1 MKPKNLF
8 NVIAATL
15 LAGLL
20 ATTSTE
26 AQTQKKITLLTWNL
40 PVYGEKIAAWTKEF
54 NQKYPDIQVE
64 WIDKK
69 GTEWATFYQA
79 QVAAGTP
86 PDVVNI
92 QGTLW
97 AEYAA
102 EDRLLDLTP
111 YLAKDPAFKARF
123 SPGALDLWSTGGKT
137 WLAPWYFSKTLLF
150 ANKALMKASGI
161 DAMPRSF
168 DELMAD
174 AAKVKGPGKSGLLT
188 TNFDW
193 LYWPLFRM
201 NGVEILDPGM
211 HKAAFNTPAGLS
223 TLTKLSEAT
232 KSGVVNN
239 ISWTGRWV
247 EPNSAFAAGN
257 VAFYMAPT
265 SALFWAA
272 SKADWVDEKG
282 VEVVELPGLYAT
294 PNNHGLGVSKTTK
307 YPEAAV
313 ELLKI
318 ATSDKWQTVLC
329 RHVEPER
336 RCGGAGEDA
345 RRKPAQGQ
353 GPRADDTQSRQ
364 DDRLFENG
372 QGRARQGH
380 LLDRSAARAAGPGRS
395 EGRARQ
401 GAGPHR
407 PRAGAPLSKP
417 SRPGAR

>member
-318 ATSDKWQTVLC
+318 ATSDKWQTVLAESFSVVTLN
-329 RHVEPER
+329 RNVDAAVQEKMRVESPLKAKALELTTR
-336 RCGGAGEDA
+336 NLDKMTGYLKTPKDA
-345 RRKPAQGQ
+345 RVKDIFWTEVQPVLLGQGDPKAALGKAQG
-353 GPRADDTQSRQ
+353 RI
-364 DDRLFENG
+364 DREL
-372 QGRARQGH
+372 GR
-380 LLDRSAARAAGPGRS
+380 P
-395 EGRARQ
+395 
-401 GAGPHR
+401 
-407 PRAGAPLSKP
+407 
-417 SRPGAR
+417 

>member
-1 MKPKNLF
+1 
-8 NVIAATL
+8 
-15 LAGLL
+15 
-20 ATTSTE
+20 
-26 AQTQKKITLLTWNL
+26 
-40 PVYGEKIAAWTKEF
+40 
-54 NQKYPDIQVE
+54 
-64 WIDKK
+64 
-69 GTEWATFYQA
+69 
-79 QVAAGTP
+79 
-86 PDVVNI
+86 
-92 QGTLW
+92 
-97 AEYAA
+97 
-102 EDRLLDLTP
+102 
-111 YLAKDPAFKARF
+111 
-123 SPGALDLWSTGGKT
+123 
-137 WLAPWYFSKTLLF
+137 
-150 ANKALMKASGI
+150 MKASGI

-318 ATSDKWQTVLC
+318 ATSDKWQTVLAESFSVVTLN
-329 RHVEPER
+329 RNVDAAVQEKMRVESPLKAKALELTTR
-336 RCGGAGEDA
+336 NLDKMTGYLKTAKDA
-345 RRKPAQGQ
+345 RVKDIFWTEVQPVLLGQ
-353 GPRADDTQSRQ
+353 GDPKAALGKAQ
-364 DDRLFENG
+364 DRIDREL
-372 QGRARQGH
+372 GR
-380 LLDRSAARAAGPGRS
+380 P
-395 EGRARQ
+395 
-401 GAGPHR
+401 
-407 PRAGAPLSKP
+407 
-417 SRPGAR
+417 

>member
-8 NVIAATL
+8 HVIAATL

-20 ATTSTE
+20 ATTSAE
-26 AQTQKKITLLTWNL
+26 AQTQKKITFLTWNL

-111 YLAKDPAFKARF
+111 YFAKDPAFKARF

-137 WLAPWYFSKTLLF
+137 WLVPWYFSKTLLF
-150 ANKALMKASGI
+150 GNKALMKASGI

-168 DELMAD
+168 DELMAE

-201 NGVEILDPGM
+201 NGVEILDLGM

-232 KSGVVNN
+232 KAGVINN

-272 SKADWVDEKG
+272 SKADWIDEKS
-282 VEVVELPGLYAT
+282 VEVVEVPGLYAT

-307 YPEAAV
+307 YPDAAV

-318 ATSDKWQTVLC
+318 ATSDKWQTVLAESFSVVTLN
-329 RHVEPER
+329 RNVDAAVQAKMRVENPLKAKALELTTR
-336 RCGGAGEDA
+336 NLDKMTGYLKTAKDA
-345 RRKPAQGQ
+345 RVKDIFWTEVQPVLLGQ
-353 GPRADDTQSRQ
+353 GDPKAALNKAQERI
-364 DDRLFENG
+364 DREL
-372 QGRARQGH
+372 GR
-380 LLDRSAARAAGPGRS
+380 P
-395 EGRARQ
+395 
-401 GAGPHR
+401 
-407 PRAGAPLSKP
+407 
-417 SRPGAR
+417 

>member
-318 ATSDKWQTVLC
+318 ATSDKWQTVLAESFSVVTLN
-329 RHVEPER
+329 RNVDAAVQEKMRVESPLKAKALELTTR
-336 RCGGAGEDA
+336 NLDKMTGYLKTAKDA
-345 RRKPAQGQ
+345 RVKDIFWTEVQPVLLGQ
-353 GPRADDTQSRQ
+353 GDPKAALGKAQ
-364 DDRLFENG
+364 DRIDREL
-372 QGRARQGH
+372 GR
-380 LLDRSAARAAGPGRS
+380 P
-395 EGRARQ
+395 
-401 GAGPHR
+401 
-407 PRAGAPLSKP
+407 
-417 SRPGAR
+417 